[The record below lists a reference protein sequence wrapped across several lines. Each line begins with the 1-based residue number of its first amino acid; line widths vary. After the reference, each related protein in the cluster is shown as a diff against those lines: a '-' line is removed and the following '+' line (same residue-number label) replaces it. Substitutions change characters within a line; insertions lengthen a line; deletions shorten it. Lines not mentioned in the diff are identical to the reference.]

1 MDNSNEIFQNKNI
14 NININLSKR
23 KFIKEMKKKHIDIK
37 QFLTNNQFN
46 KLFHQLFDEDSDI
59 ILNSGDEF

>member
-23 KFIKEMKKKHIDIK
+23 KFIKEMKKY
-37 QFLTNNQFN
+37 
-46 KLFHQLFDEDSDI
+46 
-59 ILNSGDEF
+59 